1 MSTDSPRQR
10 GTVLVTGAC
19 GLLGSGVVTR
29 LRQRGTR
36 ALPTDAFPRD
46 DETTVLD
53 VTDAEAVHALVAREQ
68 VTGIVHCGG
77 ISGPMVARD
86 NPQSIIDINI
96 GGTANLLEAARVH
109 GVRRL
114 VFCSSLTVY
123 GNTANGP
130 VPETTPTL
138 PTSVYAASKVAG
150 EALVNAYA
158 AQHRVDGIS
167 LRIGTVY
174 GPGRRTAC
182 FIRTLLQNAGT
193 GVETVLS
200 FGRDFPRQYL
210 YVEDAIDALIH
221 ALDAASPV
229 HRVFNVTGDSYL
241 TLPQIAEL
249 AGAIVPGIAARF
261 EDGPD
266 PDDPDRQGQ
275 LTADR
280 AQQELGYTARWSLA
294 DGIKAY
300 ADSLLLGK
308 EQQRD

>member
-1 MSTDSPRQR
+1 MTTASPRQR
-10 GTVLVTGAC
+10 DTVLVTGAS
-19 GLLGSGVVTR
+19 GLLGSGVVTK
-29 LRQRGTR
+29 LRERGTR
-36 ALPTDAFPRD
+36 VLATDAFPRA
-46 DETTVLD
+46 DEVTVLD
-53 VTDAEAVHALVAREQ
+53 VTQPTAIHSLVAKEQ

-123 GNTANGP
+123 GNTDEGP
-130 VPETTPTL
+130 VPETTATQ

-158 AQHRVDGIS
+158 TQHGVDGIS

-182 FIRTLLQNAGT
+182 FIRTLLQNAAVGT
-193 GVETVLS
+193 ETVLP

-210 YVEDAIDALIH
+210 YVQDAVDALVH
-221 ALDAASPV
+221 AWDTKSPV
-229 HRVFNVTGDSYL
+229 HRVFNATGDSYL
-241 TLPQIAEL
+241 TLPQIAEI
-249 AGAIVPGIAARF
+249 ASGIVPGVVARF

-275 LTADR
+275 LTAQR
-280 AQQELGYTARWSLA
+280 ASDELGFTARWSLA
-294 DGIKAY
+294 EGIKAY
-300 ADSLLLGK
+300 ANDLFLPEDRSH
-308 EQQRD
+308 D